1 MRARL
6 TQPQI
11 GEMVSVAESIAAG
24 KTPPSRFFELWPD
37 VAPNEDKDV
46 TELWFS
52 ASYYENDSDAGAESA
67 EYYREAMLKYASRL
81 RVRFKLEKIEPI
93 QPPQT
98 TTGSCAPDRA

>member
-6 TQPQI
+6 TKPEI

-24 KTPPSRFFELWPD
+24 KTPPPRFFELWPD
-37 VAPNEDKDV
+37 IAPGEDKDV

-52 ASYYENDSDAGAESA
+52 ASYYENDSEAGAESA
-67 EYYREAMLKYASRL
+67 EYFREAMLKYASSL
-81 RVRFKLEKIEPI
+81 RARFQLERKEPI

-98 TTGSCAPDRA
+98 TTGSCAPDRV